1 MHREQQ
7 LKRYVEK
14 LESER
19 DRLIEAE
26 SLGEGLSGSRE
37 RDLKVIFCNLESAEK
52 CLKKHEK
59 EKE

>member
-26 SLGEGLSGSRE
+26 SLGETLSESRE
-37 RDLKVIFCNLESAEK
+37 RSLGLIFCNLEHAKE